1 MFIKKPIFLPNGSYS
16 VTSQRMSYK
25 LGMESIQI
33 IKIKR

>member
-1 MFIKKPIFLPNGSYS
+1 MFIKKPIFLPNGSDS